1 LRDFARCAQPRIL
14 ELCSG
19 DGRFAERILQA
30 VPVAEYVALDD
41 SSDLCAFVAKRLNIK
56 TVLAD
61 LTSGNRYG
69 QVASCFDAILTMQSM
84 HDVGG
89 PEVIEAVYRRCYGQL
104 NYKGRMLA
112 ADFVVPVGKVD
123 PDRPGRLPV
132 EWHLGLLEN
141 IGYESVRCVEH
152 AGAIACVSGIRK

>member
-1 LRDFARCAQPRIL
+1 M
-14 ELCSG
+14 
-19 DGRFAERILQA
+19 
-30 VPVAEYVALDD
+30 PVAEYVALDD

-69 QVASCFDAILTMQSM
+69 QVASGFDAILTMQSM

-104 NYKGRMLA
+104 N
-112 ADFVVPVGKVD
+112 
-123 PDRPGRLPV
+123 
-132 EWHLGLLEN
+132 
-141 IGYESVRCVEH
+141 
-152 AGAIACVSGIRK
+152 